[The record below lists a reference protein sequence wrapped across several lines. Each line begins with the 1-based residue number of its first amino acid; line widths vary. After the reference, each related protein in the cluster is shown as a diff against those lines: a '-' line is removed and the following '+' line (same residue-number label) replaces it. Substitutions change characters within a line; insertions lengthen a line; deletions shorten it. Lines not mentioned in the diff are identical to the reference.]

1 MARPLTTPAE
11 LTGELSP
18 DAALRRIVAAC
29 RSDLNKYRAVVLA
42 GSRPIGVHQSRV
54 ALRRLRAAIGLFRD
68 AFDESDPNGSDLR
81 SLSAEARWLAAELAP
96 ARDLHVFLKETAPDA
111 PQPVQRIGRR
121 LARQRLERARQ
132 ALSGARFGEFDA
144 RLEKFAAAAPLA
156 IGTPLTKFGDAAL
169 GLRHA
174 KVGRRGERID
184 HLGAKP
190 LHKLRIAVKKLRY
203 AAIFLRPLFSG
214 PGFDSKAAKP
224 YIEATARLQGALGA
238 LNDRAVA
245 AQIIADIAQAARPSE
260 LAKKPLERVARQVKA
275 GTKRDKHRIGRAWKT
290 FRKAEPFWRM

>member
-18 DAALRRIVAAC
+18 DAALRRIVAAR

-54 ALRRLRAAIGLFRD
+54 ALRRLRAAIGL
-68 AFDESDPNGSDLR
+68 
-81 SLSAEARWLAAELAP
+81 
-96 ARDLHVFLKETAPDA
+96 
-111 PQPVQRIGRR
+111 
-121 LARQRLERARQ
+121 
-132 ALSGARFGEFDA
+132 
-144 RLEKFAAAAPLA
+144 
-156 IGTPLTKFGDAAL
+156 
-169 GLRHA
+169 
-174 KVGRRGERID
+174 
-184 HLGAKP
+184 
-190 LHKLRIAVKKLRY
+190 
-203 AAIFLRPLFSG
+203 RPLFSG
-214 PGFDSKAAKP
+214 PGFDSKVAKP